1 MLAII
6 PVLVV
11 LFSIS
16 TLTTSLISASVMKKQ
31 AREHAQHLSRNY
43 SEQLNSRLLQN
54 KKISEDLGSAVLTSI
69 NIETTLQSYSKRY
82 PQYVQIVYTPLNG
95 KILEMSPYKE
105 GIFNLDISVMK
116 GWQQAVSEKQ
126 SVLSAADRYFGY
138 KGLVF
143 FSPVTISYVD
153 NQEASVVGVVAILL
167 PLNTLFADITDIQ
180 MNQAGVP
187 FVIDQLGK
195 ILHHDNQELILTQ
208 GEDSFASTL
217 SEILRLMSEQ
227 KTGFATYSEGNEK
240 HYISFSPIP
249 LANWSMGVQGNYS
262 DITDEIVKIIF
273 INFLILFLAI
283 LSGTV
288 LLYFIV
294 HSVVRPIE
302 NLTLIADKIARG
314 DRTVVSGILS
324 NSEVGKLSAAF
335 DFMLSELRDSQ
346 MEIEQ
351 TVDQR
356 TMELQRTNDE
366 LGQTVEELNEAN
378 ITLLYTRDSLETRV
392 RERTAE
398 LEETHDYIDSII
410 NSMPSVIIGVNSD
423 GIITQWNRKA
433 ESVYKKFS
441 NDVLGKPFDLV
452 LPEFVKDYDIVQSAV
467 DSRMEQ
473 QLHRRVRQENYRSYY
488 DDITVFPLISNDVNG
503 VVIRIDDVT
512 ENVTL
517 EQSLRQSH
525 KMDAIGQMAGGI
537 AHDFNNMLSG
547 ILGGAELLKSYVDEN
562 ETTGKYLSLII
573 ESARRASDLT
583 GNLLMFS
590 RQDAIDMAPVD
601 LNTAIQG
608 AVSLLEH
615 SLDKNINIKTQLF
628 AESSI
633 INGNL
638 TQLQNIFL
646 NIGLNASHAM
656 PEGGDLEFNSSLAE
670 LDASYCDKSP
680 FDLNPGLFLE
690 VNIRDTGSGMPP
702 DQLERIFEPFYTTKK
717 MEDGTG
723 LGLAAV
729 YGTVQQHKGVIT
741 VVSETGKGS
750 TFSLYFP
757 LSIGTLIRNTDQDSV
772 LRGEGCILVV
782 DDESVLRE
790 TYEAHLIALGYEVIL
805 AENGREGLEI
815 YGREQK
821 HIDLVI
827 LDMIMPE
834 MNGLDS
840 FLGMKEIDPEIKA
853 ILISGYS
860 NEYKKSDFLT
870 RGFLDYLQK
879 PVEIHELS
887 RAIADCLKQE

>member
-11 LFSIS
+11 LFGIS

-31 AREHAQHLSRNY
+31 AREYAQHLSRNY

-54 KKISEDLGSAVLTSI
+54 IKISEDLGSAVLTSI

-82 PQYVQIVYTPLNG
+82 PEYVQIVYTPLNG

-105 GIFNLDISVMK
+105 GLFNLDISVMR

-126 SVLSAADRYFGY
+126 PVLSVANRYFGY

-143 FSPVTISYVD
+143 FSPVMISYVA
-153 NQEASVVGVVAILL
+153 NQEATVVGVVAILL
-167 PLNTLFADITDIQ
+167 PLNTLFADIAD
-180 MNQAGVP
+180 NQLNQTGIP
-187 FVIDQLGK
+187 FVIDQRGI
-195 ILHHDNQELILTQ
+195 ILHHENQDLILTQ
-208 GEDSFASTL
+208 GKDSFASTQ
-217 SEILRLMSEQ
+217 SEILGLMGEQ
-227 KTGFATYSEGNEK
+227 KTGFATYSEGSEK
-240 HYISFSPIP
+240 NYVSFSPIP
-249 LANWSMGVQGNYS
+249 LANWSMGIQGNYS
-262 DITDEIVKIIF
+262 DITDEIVKIIY

-283 LSGTV
+283 LSATV
-288 LLYFIV
+288 LLYFAV

-302 NLTLIADKIARG
+302 KLTLMADKIARG
-314 DRTVVSGILS
+314 DRTVISGILS
-324 NSEVGKLSAAF
+324 NSEVGKLSAAI

-346 MEIEQ
+346 MEIER

-378 ITLLYTRDSLETRV
+378 ITLLYTRDTLETRV
-392 RERTAE
+392 GERTAE

-410 NSMPSVIIGVNSD
+410 NSMPSVIIGVDSD

-441 NDVLGKPFDLV
+441 NDVLGLPFNVV
-452 LPEFVKDYDIVQSAV
+452 LPEFVKDFDIVKSAV

-488 DDITVFPLISNDVNG
+488 DDITVFPLISDDVNG

-512 ENVTL
+512 ENVKL
-517 EQSLRQSH
+517 EESLRQSH

-583 GNLLMFS
+583 SNLLMFS
-590 RQDAIDMAPVD
+590 RQDALDLAPVD
-601 LNTAIQG
+601 VNTAIQ
-608 AVSLLEH
+608 ATVSLLEH
-615 SLDKNINIKTQLF
+615 SLDKNINIKTQLS

-638 TQLQNIFL
+638 TQLQNVFL

-656 PEGGDLEFNSSLAE
+656 PEGGDLEFYSSLVE
-670 LDASYCDKSP
+670 LNASYCDKSP
-680 FDLNPGLFLE
+680 FDLNPGFFLE

-741 VVSETGKGS
+741 VESEPGKGS
-750 TFSLYFP
+750 TFSLCFP
-757 LSIGTLIRNTDQDSV
+757 LSIDKLIRNTVQDSV

-790 TYEAHLIALGYEVIL
+790 MYEAHLTALGYQVLL

-815 YGREQK
+815 YRREQK

-840 FLGMKEIDPEIKA
+840 FLGMKDIDPEIKA
-853 ILISGYS
+853 VLISGYS
-860 NEYKKSDFLT
+860 NEYKKSDFLD

-887 RAIADCLKQE
+887 RVIADCLKKE